1 MRFGEARSMSP
12 ECAEDIVALDSTLR
26 GIVGRWKERQCSCDT
41 AQSLAI
47 DDNASEKFLAGGD
60 SYLHPACYF
69 EKIDLPN

>member
-41 AQSLAI
+41 A
-47 DDNASEKFLAGGD
+47 
-60 SYLHPACYF
+60 
-69 EKIDLPN
+69 